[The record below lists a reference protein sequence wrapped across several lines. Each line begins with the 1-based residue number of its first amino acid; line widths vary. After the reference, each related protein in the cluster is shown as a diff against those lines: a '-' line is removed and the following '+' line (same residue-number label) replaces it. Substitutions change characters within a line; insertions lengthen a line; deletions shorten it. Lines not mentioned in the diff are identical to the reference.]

1 VGKKGLFDEALYS
14 FSEAIKYAPRN
25 SISAPLWYNKGLLLL
40 KMHKYE
46 ESIAYFDEAIK
57 LYGTFYGS
65 YNNKGAA
72 LGFLGRHNE
81 AIELFDKAIDLSES
95 EVDTLNN
102 RAFAY
107 IKNR

>member
-1 VGKKGLFDEALYS
+1 MGKKGLLDEALYS

-57 LYGTFYGS
+57 LCGTFYGS

-72 LGFLGRHNE
+72 LGFLGRHKE
-81 AIELFDKAIDLSES
+81 AIELFDKAIDLSGG
-95 EVDTLNN
+95 EVD
-102 RAFAY
+102 AFEQQS
-107 IKNR
+107 IRI